1 MATASN
7 LVPRSVVASI
17 PWALRGL
24 FFIALIFA
32 LREARTLLAP
42 VVIAVVLTFVL
53 APGVR
58 YLRKRGV
65 PEFLGAAFMVLLLLG
80 SAVPLA
86 LGVAEPAAQWW
97 EKAPTTVSQLL
108 AQFDRLRAAIPGL
121 SPPPSPS
128 APAPKPAST
137 RGAAVAPATA
147 ASAAAPADPVK
158 ERLASEGV
166 ALTGTVLEHSLVFVL
181 SFAATVILLYF
192 LLASEHWML
201 SRCVEAIPGRRARAL
216 LLGGVRAAQRQIG
229 HYLFAL
235 GCINFGVGLVTAL
248 ALWAL
253 GMENP
258 VLWGVVV
265 AVLNFIP
272 YIGPLIVMG
281 MLLLAGMISF
291 SELPAMLAPAGVYAL
306 IHAIEANAVNP
317 WIVGRRLTLSP
328 LAVFLSVM
336 FWGWLWGISG
346 ALIAVPILIALRSL
360 FRRNRRLRVYAR
372 FLEGDYN
379 APPSLRS
386 LLRPHV
392 RLRGRRSAELARP
405 IGTRLHGA
413 RPIEG
418 QDPVEA
424 GPEKSAAGP

>member
-1 MATASN
+1 
-7 LVPRSVVASI
+7 
-17 PWALRGL
+17 
-24 FFIALIFA
+24 
-32 LREARTLLAP
+32 
-42 VVIAVVLTFVL
+42 
-53 APGVR
+53 
-58 YLRKRGV
+58 
-65 PEFLGAAFMVLLLLG
+65 
-80 SAVPLA
+80 
-86 LGVAEPAAQWW
+86 
-97 EKAPTTVSQLL
+97 
-108 AQFDRLRAAIPGL
+108 
-121 SPPPSPS
+121 
-128 APAPKPAST
+128 
-137 RGAAVAPATA
+137 
-147 ASAAAPADPVK
+147 
-158 ERLASEGV
+158 
-166 ALTGTVLEHSLVFVL
+166 
-181 SFAATVILLYF
+181 
-192 LLASEHWML
+192 ML

-216 LLGGVRAAQRQIG
+216 LLGGIRAAQRQIG

-235 GCINFGVGLVTAL
+235 GCINFSVGLITGL

-379 APPSLRS
+379 SPPSLRS
-386 LLRPHV
+386 LLRPHA
-392 RLRGRRSAELARP
+392 RLRGRLSSRKPQP
-405 IGTRLHGA
+405 IGTGLHGERA
-413 RPIEG
+413 HAGTPPP
-418 QDPVEA
+418 DPSASHATAVQTQETVTAASSPSTGEDSVEEV
-424 GPEKSAAGP
+424 GPAQSASAS